1 MTPLLYS
8 ARQEKLKSILS
19 DQGMDGIILTNLT
32 SIRYIC
38 GFTGSAATCL
48 ILPENQYFISDG
60 RYAEQSKEQVSGLSC
75 IIENLSHLE
84 LMGAKK
90 RNLIPNGL

>member
-60 RYAEQSKEQVSGLSC
+60 RYAEQSKEQVLGFSRV
-75 IIENLSHLE
+75 IENVSHL
-84 LMGAKK
+84 
-90 RNLIPNGL
+90 